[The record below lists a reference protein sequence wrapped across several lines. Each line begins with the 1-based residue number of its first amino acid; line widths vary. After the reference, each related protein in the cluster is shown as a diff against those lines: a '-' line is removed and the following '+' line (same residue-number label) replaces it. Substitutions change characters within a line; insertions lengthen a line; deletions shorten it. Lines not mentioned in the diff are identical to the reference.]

1 MLTYDFS
8 GKTIFISGG
17 SSGLGLAS
25 AKAFASAGARVLIAS
40 RTPKKAEAQ
49 FRDTKADVHYY
60 STDFGQPSQIK
71 ALFEQIYSDIGRLD
85 FALNCAAGESG
96 IGKAVMDFSEEEFD
110 TTLNVNLKGLWLCMK
125 EEISLMQKN
134 KGGTLI
140 NVSSV
145 NGLGGVEGGSLYAAS
160 KAAVIALSKSA
171 ALELIKT
178 GISVHVLVP
187 GVFDTPLLQKAMEA
201 QTGGD
206 AGKLPHIR
214 QQYEQPIPA
223 GRMGDPKEFAETV
236 LWLCAGKAPYLCGHS
251 LIIDGGMSSRF
262 R

>member
-8 GKTIFISGG
+8 DKTIFISGG

-40 RTPKKAEAQ
+40 RNPKKAEAA
-49 FRDTKADVHYY
+49 FRGSKVDIHYY
-60 STDFGQPSQIK
+60 SVDFGQPSQIK
-71 ALFEQIYSDIGRLD
+71 KLFQQIGTDFGRLD

-110 TTLNVNLKGLWLCMK
+110 TTMNLNLKGLWICMK
-125 EEISLMQKN
+125 EEIRLMQKN
-134 KGGTLI
+134 KGGALI

-145 NGLGGVEGGSLYAAS
+145 NGLGGVEGGSLYAAT
-160 KAAVIALSKSA
+160 KAAIIALSKSA
-171 ALELIKT
+171 ALELIKA

-201 QTGGD
+201 QTIGD
-206 AGKLPHIR
+206 AEKLSLLR
-214 QQYEQPIPA
+214 QQYEQVIPA
-223 GRMGDPKEFAETV
+223 GRIGDPKEFAETV

-251 LIIDGGMSSRF
+251 LIIDGGMSSMYR
-262 R
+262 